1 MRKIVILLAFV
12 MASVWGIAQITVP
25 GTNVTFDF
33 PNKGW
38 KFLQTTNVDKNTAVY
53 LYSYSAKNVVDAE
66 GDTIIPFMRIYVK
79 KDYDESVY
87 DLAYG
92 RWMKQPF
99 EAIEEY
105 MDGLPTDKGV
115 GYVGAYTDLNDK
127 KDYMFRMIYF
137 KDRTNILEVRL
148 ESTLDTYKEM
158 EPEFLSILSTF
169 KVNTK

>member
-1 MRKIVILLAFV
+1 MRRIVILFAF
-12 MASVWGIAQITVP
+12 MIASFWGVAQITVP
-25 GTNVTFDF
+25 GTGVTFDF

-38 KFLQTTNVDKNTAVY
+38 KFLQTTNVDKNTTVY
-53 LYSYSAKNVVDAE
+53 LYSYCAKNVVDSE

-79 KDYDESVY
+79 KNYEESVY
-87 DLAYG
+87 DLAYS

-99 EAIEEY
+99 EGIEEFTE
-105 MDGLPTDKGV
+105 GLPVEKGV

-137 KDRTNILEVRL
+137 KEHSNILEVRL
-148 ESTLDTYKEM
+148 ESTLDTYKEL
-158 EPEFLSILSTF
+158 EPEFVSILSTF